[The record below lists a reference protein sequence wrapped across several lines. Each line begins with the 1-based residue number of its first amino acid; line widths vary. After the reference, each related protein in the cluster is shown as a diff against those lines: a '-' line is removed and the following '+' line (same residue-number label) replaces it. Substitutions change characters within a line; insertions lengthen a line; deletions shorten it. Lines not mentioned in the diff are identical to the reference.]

1 MLNPQVLIV
10 TKPESIAAGVHKPSL
25 LPIAQLKRHTTASSY
40 IIGPHIMGCVDGLVT
55 EKRKYTQS
63 KSIMMHGVKAKR
75 ITGTDS
81 SDFVT
86 ISKDA
91 DENMDGDHPQ
101 ENEDQQVQEL
111 KTTVTELREEIGR
124 WKTVAQKLKAAA
136 AK

>member
-1 MLNPQVLIV
+1 MLIV

-91 DENMDGDHPQ
+91 DHPQ
-101 ENEDQQVQEL
+101 DDEDQQVQEL

>member
-1 MLNPQVLIV
+1 
-10 TKPESIAAGVHKPSL
+10 
-25 LPIAQLKRHTTASSY
+25 
-40 IIGPHIMGCVDGLVT
+40 
-55 EKRKYTQS
+55 
-63 KSIMMHGVKAKR
+63 MMHGVKAKR

-86 ISKDA
+86 IPKDTN
-91 DENMDGDHPQ
+91 ENMDGDHLQ
-101 ENEDQQVQEL
+101 DDKDQQVQEL